1 MGRARDDFQQRMQE
15 VDEYFALIKVLD
27 QTNPVL
33 HYEEDA
39 TSELKQQA
47 ISLDLIRILKSSA
60 YLLLYNVMEA
70 AVKNCL
76 NQIFDSIRS
85 ENLSYPDVAE
95 KMRGIW
101 AAQQMSKYRSSTD
114 ETLKTRIK
122 AIADD
127 IVNRTL
133 IDLEHSITRI
143 SGNID
148 ARAIREFAEE
158 YGFEEAVP
166 NPVAGDCLNDIKK
179 ARNHLAHGD
188 LTFIACSQN
197 LPVGTLVGYRNDVEH
212 YLNHVIINVDDYISN
227 RRYAA

>member
-1 MGRARDDFQQRMQE
+1 MGRARNDFQQRMQE

-39 TSELKQQA
+39 TSTPKQQA
-47 ISLDLIRILKSSA
+47 ISMDLIKILKSSA

-85 ENLSYPDVAE
+85 DNLSYVGVAE
-95 KMRGIW
+95 KMRSIW
-101 AAQQMSKYRSSTD
+101 AAQQMSKYRNSTD

-122 AIADD
+122 TIADD
-127 IVNRTL
+127 IVNQAL
-133 IDLEHSITRI
+133 IDLEHSISRI

-158 YGFEEAVP
+158 YGFAEAIP
-166 NPVAGDCLNDIKK
+166 NPIAGDCLNEIKK

-197 LPVGTLVGYRNDVEH
+197 LPVNTLIGYRDDVEH
-212 YLNHVIINVDDYISN
+212 YLNHVIINVDDFIAN
-227 RRYAA
+227 RKYAV